1 MQTKTETPNIKSGQP
16 TGTAPAVTPK
26 SLWTFPN
33 VQNMP
38 WIAPMD
44 LIKSSMSKDGTRTP
58 SFWQNPAF
66 TSMMKGFYSPAI
78 MQSPIFTQ
86 MVQGM
91 WDVATKSA
99 STPWFP
105 PMQAMKQKLQ
115 TPKIDTPAVP
125 VAKPVVPVT
134 KPVVP
139 VTKPA
144 VPVTPPPGKNGGSF
158 PAWIPS
164 LDQVHQGLWS
174 GVNFATVALFTSG
187 AIVSVQSPIKTVLVN
202 LTKDKTILP
211 PSACQAGKLGMIR
224 ALYAGTSASMS
235 GSLIRTG
242 YVTGAKGGS
251 KPVEEAL
258 LKDEAGKEEGKKY
271 ATASVGYVM
280 AMALGDILVT
290 QIPESISTLQKA
302 GTLPKDFKWKTVPN
316 AWNLMMGGFAPR
328 YVSGMVNFGA
338 LCVLEEV
345 IARNLPDHKGKHFTA
360 GMLSGMS
367 AAFFAY
373 PFTVFKDYTLVRST
387 VTPEGNLKSASSL
400 KLTKDLFFAFISSP
414 GASAKSFGE
423 MALKQVPIRM
433 GLTGI
438 IFALVAGVGE
448 SMGQEPLKKVVPEE
462 FQPSS
467 SPGKSRHSLFA
478 TKTETTPRIEEIHE
492 DTDEQTKTQTTGSS
506 PGNST
511 KN

>member
-16 TGTAPAVTPK
+16 TVTAPVVAPRK
-26 SLWTFPN
+26 LYNFSNL
-33 VQNMP
+33 QNMP

-44 LIKSSMSKDGTRTP
+44 LIKARMSNDGNYTP
-58 SFWQNPAF
+58 SFWQNPVF
-66 TSMMKGFYSPAI
+66 SSMMKGIYNPAI
-78 MQSPIFTQ
+78 MQSPVFTSMMQ
-86 MVQGM
+86 NM
-91 WDVATKSA
+91 WDIATKSA

-105 PMQAMKQKLQ
+105 PMQTLRQKLQ
-115 TPKIDTPAVP
+115 TPKIDTP
-125 VAKPVVPVT
+125 VVPVT
-134 KPVVP
+134 KPVVAAPTP
-139 VTKPA
+139 VS
-144 VPVTPPPGKNGGSF
+144 VTPPPGKKGGSF

-164 LDQVHQGLWS
+164 LEQVHQGFWGGL
-174 GVNFATVALFTSG
+174 NFTTVALVTSG
-187 AIVSVQSPIKTVLVN
+187 AIVSVQSPIKTILVN
-202 LTKDKTILP
+202 LTKERTMLP
-211 PSACQAGKLGMIR
+211 PSAFQGGKLGIVR
-224 ALYAGTSASMS
+224 ALYAGTSASLS

-251 KPVEEAL
+251 KPVEEAII
-258 LKDEAGKEEGKKY
+258 KDESGKEEVIKY
-271 ATASVGYVM
+271 GTASIGLIT

-290 QIPESISTLQKA
+290 QIPESMSTLQKA
-302 GTLPKDFKWKTVPN
+302 GILPKNFTWKTVPN

-345 IARNLPDHKGKHFTA
+345 IAKNLPDHKGKHFTA
-360 GMLSGMS
+360 GMVSGMS

-373 PFTVFKDYTLVRST
+373 PFTVFKDYTLVRSS
-387 VTPEGNLKSASSL
+387 VTPEGKLKSASSL
-400 KLTKDLFFAFISSP
+400 KLTKELFFAFISSP

-433 GLTGI
+433 GLTGV

-448 SMGQEPLKKVVPEE
+448 AMGQEPLKKVVPEQY
-462 FQPSS
+462 QPS
-467 SPGKSRHSLFA
+467 PGRSRHGLFA
-478 TKTETTPRIEEIHE
+478 TKAETGPRIEEIHE
-492 DTDEQTKTQTTGSS
+492 DTDEQTKTQTPGSG

>member
-16 TGTAPAVTPK
+16 TVTAPVVTPTK
-26 SLWTFPN
+26 LGIFPN
-33 VQNMP
+33 FKNMP
-38 WIAPMD
+38 WMTPMD
-44 LIKSSMSKDGTRTP
+44 LIKANMSKDGVSTP

-78 MQSPIFTQ
+78 MQSPVLTQ

-105 PMQAMKQKLQ
+105 PIQAMKQKLQ
-115 TPKIDTPAVP
+115 TPKIDTPVVP

-139 VTKPA
+139 AAKPV

-164 LDQVHQGLWS
+164 FDQVHQGLWS
-174 GVNFATVALFTSG
+174 GLNFATVALFTSG

-202 LTKDKTILP
+202 LTKDKTMLP
-211 PSACQAGKLGMIR
+211 PSAFQGGKLGIIR
-224 ALYAGTSASMS
+224 AMYAGTSASLS

-251 KPVEEAL
+251 KPVEEAI

-271 ATASVGYVM
+271 GTVSFGYIA
-280 AMALGDILVT
+280 AMALGDIGVT
-290 QIPESISTLQKA
+290 QISESLATLQKA
-302 GTLPKDFKWKTVPN
+302 GMLPKNFKWKTVPN

-345 IARNLPDHKGKHFTA
+345 IAKNLPDHKGKHFTA

-387 VTPEGNLKSASSL
+387 VTPEGNLKAASSI
-400 KLTKDLFFAFISSP
+400 KLTKELFFAFINSP
-414 GASAKSFGE
+414 GASTKALGE

-433 GLTGI
+433 GLTGV

-448 SMGQEPLKKVVPEE
+448 AMGQEPLKKVVPDQY
-462 FQPSS
+462 QPSS
-467 SPGKSRHSLFA
+467 PGRSKHSLFA
-478 TKTETTPRIEEIHE
+478 TKTEPTPRIEEIDE

-506 PGNST
+506 PGSST

>member
-1 MQTKTETPNIKSGQP
+1 MQTKTETPNVKSGQP
-16 TGTAPAVTPK
+16 TVTAPVVTPRK
-26 SLWTFPN
+26 LLAFPN
-33 VQNMP
+33 LQNMP
-38 WIAPMD
+38 WVAPMD
-44 LIKSSMSKDGTRTP
+44 LVKAKMAKNGTYTP
-58 SFWQNPAF
+58 SFWQNPMF
-66 TSMMKGFYSPAI
+66 TSMMKGIYNPAI
-78 MQSPIFTQ
+78 MQSPVFTSMIQ
-86 MVQGM
+86 SM
-91 WDVATKSA
+91 WDVASKTA

-105 PMQAMKQKLQ
+105 PMQVVKQKLQ
-115 TPKIDTPAVP
+115 TPKFDS
-125 VAKPVVPVT
+125 PVVPVT
-134 KPVVP
+134 KPVAPAPKP
-139 VTKPA
+139 VS
-144 VPVTPPPGKNGGSF
+144 VTPPPGKKGGSF

-164 LDQVHQGLWS
+164 LEQVHQGLWS
-174 GVNFATVALFTSG
+174 GLNFSTVALFTSG
-187 AIVSVQSPIKTVLVN
+187 AIVSIQSPIKTVLVN

-224 ALYAGTSASMS
+224 ALYAGTSASLS

-251 KPVEEAL
+251 KPVEEAI

-271 ATASVGYVM
+271 ATAGLGYVM
-280 AMALGDILVT
+280 AMALGDIGAT
-290 QIPESISTLQKA
+290 QISESLSTLQKA
-302 GTLPKDFKWKTVPN
+302 GILPKNFKWKTVPN

-345 IARNLPDHKGKHFTA
+345 IAKNLPDHKGKHFTA

-387 VTPEGNLKSASSL
+387 VTAEGNLKSASSL

-433 GLTGI
+433 GLTGV

-448 SMGQEPLKKVVPEE
+448 AMGQEPLKKVVPEE
-462 FQPSS
+462 YQPSS
-467 SPGKSRHSLFA
+467 SPGRSRHALFA
-478 TKTETTPRIEEIHE
+478 TKTETTPRIEELHE
-492 DTDEQTKTQTTGSS
+492 DTDEQTKTQTPGSG